1 MIVTRKDVAQHAKVS
16 ESTAGMILAGRGQR
30 YSVHTRE
37 KVLAA
42 AKVLDYRP
50 NPAARSLQQQRSFLI
65 GVLLN
70 ASNALISTE
79 FLRGVQAVLNSGDYS
94 PTVHSH
100 ADCEEQANCLGRCAD
115 RRVDGLI
122 VNASHDSSGQFDTSQ
137 LAAVV
142 EHGAPVIEVFGR
154 FISGVPQINVDNVA
168 AARMSVEHLLG
179 LGHRRIAMLTHERYV
194 VSRGKQAAMFD
205 AWERYCGYE
214 AAMYAA
220 GLEPVVL
227 THPISGEIDVAQ
239 QFVDGGLGVFDAVLN
254 HPAKPTAVICYNDLE
269 AFGLLRAARLKGI
282 SIGEQLSVVG
292 FGDLDHSRI
301 IVPALTTVLV
311 PAFEVGRRAAEAA
324 FGLPRRAAGGERL
337 DRIGNCR
344 A

>member
-1 MIVTRKDVAQHAKVS
+1 
-16 ESTAGMILAGRGQR
+16 MILAGRGQR
-30 YSVHTRE
+30 YSIHTRE

-42 AKVLDYRP
+42 AKALDYRP

-65 GVLLN
+65 GVLIN

-94 PTVHSH
+94 PIVLSH
-100 ADCEEQANCLGRCAD
+100 ADCEEQANCLRRCAD

-154 FISGVPQINVDNVA
+154 FIPGVPQFNVDNVA

-179 LGHRRIAMLTHERYV
+179 LGHRGIAMLTHERYV
-194 VSRGKQAAMFD
+194 VGRSRQAADAFD

-214 AAMYAA
+214 TAMYAA

-227 THPISGEIDVAQ
+227 THPISGEVDVAQ
-239 QFVDGGLGVFDAVLN
+239 QFVDGGLDAFDALLN

-282 SIGEQLSVVG
+282 SISEQLSVVG
-292 FGDLDHSRI
+292 FGNLDHSRI

-311 PAFEVGRRAAEAA
+311 PAFEVGRRAAEA
-324 FGLPRRAAGGERL
+324 LL
-337 DRIGNCR
+337 DCLDEQPVESALIESEIVVRESSGKKKP
-344 A
+344 